1 MELLW
6 IAAGRVERRE
16 ASELAGLLAEPEGFA
31 WLDVPAWDA
40 RRREAARRRA
50 PLPPLALRDCRERSH
65 IPKLHA
71 YPDHLF
77 LILHA
82 PEPGPAGRST
92 CSSST
97 TSSARRFLVTVHG
110 PLNPEVPAENALRET
125 RAVARRLLDGRFLPA
140 SAAELSH
147 AIVSAI
153 AAHMEVFV
161 ADLTHK
167 VAALERRVLDRT
179 SGDFQEALEEMFR
192 VRHELLTLRTMA
204 AACREMY
211 ARMAALSRF
220 LPADSQPFIDD
231 LVDHFE
237 RVRSVCDSERE
248 FLQGVVDFYQ
258 SRTHVKMNIAMERLA
273 LISAVLLPL
282 TLLAGI
288 YGMNIIVNQETQDLR
303 ARRCARVDGAR
314 RGAMLAWVAPGLVV
328 IRGASRQGR

>member
-6 IAAGRVERRE
+6 VAAGRVERRE
-16 ASELAGLLAEPEGFA
+16 VSELDGLLAQPEGFA

-40 RRREAARRRA
+40 AAEK
-50 PLPPLALRDCRERSH
+50 LLGDVLHFHPLALRDCRQRSH

-82 PEPGPAGRST
+82 PEPGPAGQIHLLELDYFVAQRL
-92 CSSST
+92 
-97 TSSARRFLVTVHG
+97 LVTVHG
-110 PLNPEVPAENALRET
+110 PLNPEVPPESALRET

-220 LPADSQPFIDD
+220 LPADAQPFIED

-288 YGMNIIVNQETQDLR
+288 YGMNIIVNQETKTFELGLVLGSMGLV
-303 ARRCARVDGAR
+303 AAL
-314 RGAMLAWVAPGLVV
+314 MLAWA
-328 IRGASRQGR
+328 RRQGWW